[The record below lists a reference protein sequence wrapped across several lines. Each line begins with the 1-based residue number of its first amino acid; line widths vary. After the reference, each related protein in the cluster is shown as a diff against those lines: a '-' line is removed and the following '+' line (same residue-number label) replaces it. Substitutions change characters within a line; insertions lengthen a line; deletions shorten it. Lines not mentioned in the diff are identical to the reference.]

1 MSEELTMT
9 VSPICY
15 TKDGEK
21 YAFISFSDGDK
32 SAEGKIPDCKIE
44 KNNGF
49 SEEDVALLEMYMKK
63 ELKTL
68 KKTAAG
74 LNVFDA
80 FRKEV

>member
-32 SAEGKIPDCKIE
+32 
-44 KNNGF
+44 
-49 SEEDVALLEMYMKK
+49 
-63 ELKTL
+63 LKTL

>member
-9 VSPICY
+9 VSPICH